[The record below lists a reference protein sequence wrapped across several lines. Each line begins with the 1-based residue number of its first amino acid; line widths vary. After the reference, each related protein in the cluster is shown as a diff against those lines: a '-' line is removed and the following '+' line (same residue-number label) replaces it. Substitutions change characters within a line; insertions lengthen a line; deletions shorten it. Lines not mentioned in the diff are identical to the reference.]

1 MVSAQPRDSPLC
13 ILLRRQR
20 DICRKVVGDAADWL
34 EFRQILKT
42 PPPKARRV
50 LSGPSTLPADH
61 AETGQLALVWVHS
74 DCQAD
79 ALRHDQRPCFG
90 ARIAPHLRVV

>member
-20 DICRKVVGDAADWL
+20 GICRKVVGDVADWL

-50 LSGPSTLPADH
+50 LSGPSTRPADH
-61 AETGQLALVWVHS
+61 ADTAHMLPVPLQPTGGRKDDREEQEAGW
-74 DCQAD
+74 
-79 ALRHDQRPCFG
+79 
-90 ARIAPHLRVV
+90 